1 MIPSTTY
8 DRLADLVEEHGW
20 RDGVGIIL
28 NELGPTERMALF
40 GEIHLGAQSA
50 WMLWVGRTN
59 QDTVLNLDDSIGT
72 TTVALSYLFSHV
84 TGVFQDEATKRCAI
98 ARARQDGRRIEAISI
113 NRIKEDQIP
122 LQEGLFDLICL
133 SNSRFWFESDEMVFH
148 KGKTCLS
155 NLLKLLTPRGMIYL
169 GMRKDPF
176 SFRVGIGSQ
185 ELSHRGLVSSLEGS
199 SWRVVTKL
207 QFYPA
212 LGPIE
217 TVTKEGSRR
226 SWFRG
231 WRSTLKKVVKGESY
245 GLILVNSLP
254 YTSSGVI
261 GNISSQ
267 HGGGPSD
274 EADIRVFVGTA
285 SSLVGKLPDRII
297 RVPLG
302 QGALSRCRNN
312 FETLQVLQG
321 LSPVPIPAP
330 SCSGSFGDLMYF
342 EESRLPGYEPT
353 GEQRGAWRS
362 DKITAQAS
370 RYLLQLHAGTAQN
383 VILDDVL
390 FEELVGVPLADFMTY
405 CKGTDKDVFAN
416 VKVLVKDRLMGKA
429 TLLVRTH
436 GDFKRTNLLVN
447 ESGKV
452 IGLIDWD
459 LSRKMGFPLMDL
471 LWFLGYE
478 MYLKARVPFYQAIFR
493 VAFEEDLLKN
503 DCVQSYWHALCVG
516 DGSLQKI
523 YAAILLLYQFHE
535 HLDYWHKADE
545 HWFSHTMA
553 PILRSAFEKAL
564 GSVAEIHYSAP
575 SFSE

>member
-1 MIPSTTY
+1 MIASTTY

-20 RDGVGIIL
+20 RDGVGITL
-28 NELGPTERMALF
+28 NELGPHERKALF
-40 GEIHLGAQSA
+40 WEIHLGAPTA

-84 TGVFQDEATKRCAI
+84 TGVFQNEATKRCAV
-98 ARARQDGRRIEAISI
+98 ARARQDGRSVEAISI
-113 NRIKEDQIP
+113 NGIKDQNP
-122 LQEGLFDLICL
+122 FQEGLFDLICL
-133 SNSRFWFESDEMVFH
+133 PNSRFWLESDGMVFH
-148 KGKTCLS
+148 KEKIFLS

-169 GMRKDPF
+169 GMREDPF
-176 SFRVGIGSQ
+176 SLRFGIGSQ
-185 ELSHRGLVSSLEGS
+185 ELCPRGLVSSLEGS
-199 SWRVVTKL
+199 PWKVLTRL

-212 LGPIE
+212 SGPIE
-217 TVTKEGSRR
+217 TVTEERSRR
-226 SWFRG
+226 SCVER
-231 WRSTLKKVVKGESY
+231 WRSTLKKIVKGESY
-245 GLILVNSLP
+245 GLILGNSWP
-254 YTSSGVI
+254 FTSSGVI
-261 GNISSQ
+261 GNIASQ
-267 HGGGPSD
+267 HGVEPSD
-274 EADIRVFVGTA
+274 EADINVFVGTA
-285 SSLVGKLPDRII
+285 NSLVGKLPDRIV
-297 RVPLG
+297 RFPLG

-312 FETLQVLQG
+312 YETLKALQG
-321 LSPVPIPAP
+321 VSPVAIPAP
-330 SCSGSFGDLMYF
+330 SCTGSFGSLIYF
-342 EESRLPGYEPT
+342 EESKLPGYEPT
-353 GEQRGAWRS
+353 GEQKGVWRS

-370 RYLLQLHAGTAQN
+370 RYLLQLHAGTAQR

-390 FEELVGVPLADFMTY
+390 FEELVSVPFADFMTY
-405 CKGTDKDVFAN
+405 CKGTDKDVFAK
-416 VKVLVKDRLMGKA
+416 VKALVKERLMGKE

-447 ESGKV
+447 KTGKV

-478 MYLKARVPFYQAIFR
+478 MYLNARIPFYQAIVR

-503 DCVQSYWHALCVG
+503 DCVQLYWHALCVG

-564 GSVAEIHYSAP
+564 GSVAEAHCSAL
-575 SFSE
+575 